1 MSADS
6 FHHQVEI
13 SLKRHGKLYDFA
25 DCKNAVQNANSSRVV
40 VLEMTL
46 EIFFEWQ
53 NLSSIW
59 IINKTVPQ
67 PYVKDIVQITV
78 SRGDKNLEYK
88 TDFNLPAISLNF
100 LKSSV
105 IQNRFSMPK
114 PRNKVKITNTE
125 KKTSLIANISKIIP
139 KNRMS
144 FWENLP
150 VQDD

>member
-1 MSADS
+1 MSL
-6 FHHQVEI
+6 Q
-13 SLKRHGKLYDFA
+13 RHGKVYDFA
-25 DCKNAVQNANSSRVV
+25 DFKNAVQISNSSRVV

-46 EIFFEWQ
+46 ENVFEWQ
-53 NLSSIW
+53 DLSSLFK
-59 IINKTVPQ
+59 IIKTVPR

-78 SRGDKNLEYK
+78 SRGDKNLKYK

-105 IQNRFSMPK
+105 IKNGFSMPK
-114 PRNKVKITNTE
+114 PQNKVNGINTG